1 MKKILLAGSALLT
14 VVSGSAMA
22 ADMRPA
28 RAPIYT
34 KAPMMAPTYNWN
46 GCYVGGN
53 AGGLW
58 AKKDWSVSRTGEA
71 NSSQDLN
78 GGLAGGQIGC
88 NYQVTTWVFGIQGDY
103 DWTDVSGSA
112 ADVAFAGS
120 MDHSNIKGLAS
131 VTGRVGYAWDR
142 FLGYVKGGGAWEN
155 DDYSVTSITTGFTVA
170 TASETRG
177 GWTIGIGGEYAFT
190 DFLTG
195 FVEYDYYDFG
205 TKTNSFVGV
214 GGGTTLIDIK
224 ETKSV
229 AKAGINFKFNPGG
242 PVVAK
247 Y

>member
-28 RAPIYT
+28 RAPVYT
-34 KAPMMAPTYNWN
+34 KAPMMAPTYNWS
-46 GCYVGGN
+46 GCYIGGN
-53 AGGLW
+53 FGGLW
-58 AKKDWSVSRTGEA
+58 AKKDWSVTAST
-71 NSSQDLN
+71 SQDLSSAL
-78 GGLAGGQIGC
+78 GGGQVGC

-103 DWTDVSGSA
+103 DWTNASA
-112 ADVAFAGS
+112 DSADARLALT
-120 MDHSNIKGLAS
+120 DHTNIKSLAS
-131 VTGRVGYAWDR
+131 VTGRVGYSWDR
-142 FLGYVKGGGAWEN
+142 FLGYVKGGGAWER
-155 DDYSVTSITTGFTVA
+155 DEYSTTLLTTGATFS
-170 TASETRG
+170 TASETRT

-190 DFLTG
+190 DWLTG

-205 TKTNSFVGV
+205 TTTNAFAVV
-214 GGGTTLIDIK
+214 GGGTSLVDIK

-229 AKAGINFKFNPGG
+229 AKAGVSFKFNPGG